1 MTDATSDE
9 IRPAALTPPSSCAI
23 GWQPSALAPVFWGW
37 HEYGPADSAPT
48 RVRVFHPSIDTSPN
62 TAQLLSGCGRYPLI
76 VFAHGYCAQDT
87 NHYQRWFRTPAALAR
102 CGYIVAVPE
111 LPDIHVHPARSP
123 GTQQVLAD
131 TVTWMRQGWPGKAVL
146 LPAAKTGLAGHS
158 YGALHAGILATR
170 IQVAAV
176 ASLSGVWND
185 WQPGYGTKPIHQGT
199 VPRLLTWGVDDF
211 GATLDAPSWNAIAK
225 PKHRAVYGN
234 ADHYDY
240 FPYNQNVPCRTSSGP
255 CPHVGIA
262 TDDLLMMFFAN
273 YLPPELWPDL
283 PGRIPDNLVPPPLN
297 LPPEKAFYAGNHLN
311 GLSIF
316 NGNSSCSVS
325 LSVELP
331 LDKTVPNVRE
341 SLRPQADQA
350 VRAAGLVPVFTGS
363 TSPGAWVASQS
374 PAGGTKVVANS
385 TVTMTMQSGPLP

>member
-1 MTDATSDE
+1 MTDATPDE
-9 IRPAALTPPSSCAI
+9 FRPTALTPPSTCAL

-37 HEYGPADSAPT
+37 REYGPADTAPT
-48 RVRVFHPSIDTSPN
+48 RVRVFHPSIDPTPN
-62 TAQLLSGCGRYPLI
+62 TAELLSGCGKYPLI
-76 VFAHGYCAQDT
+76 VFAHGYCEQDT

-102 CGYIVAVPE
+102 SGYIVAVPE
-111 LPDIHVHPARSP
+111 LPDIHVHPAQSP
-123 GTQQVLAD
+123 GTQQVLAN

-176 ASLSGVWND
+176 ASLGGVWND

-199 VPRLLTWGVDDF
+199 VPRLLAWGVDDPQ
-211 GATLDAPSWNAIAK
+211 ATLDALSWNPIPK
-225 PKHRAVYGN
+225 PKHRAIYGG
-234 ADHYDY
+234 AEHYDY
-240 FPYNQNVPCRTSSGP
+240 FPYSQNLPCRTSSGT

-262 TDDLLMMFFAN
+262 TDDLLVMFFGN

-283 PGRIPDNLVPPPLN
+283 PGRIPNNLTPPTLN
-297 LPPEKAFYAGNHLN
+297 LTPEQGFYAGGHLT
-311 GLSIF
+311 GLSTF
-316 NGNSSCSVS
+316 NATSSCSVS

-331 LDKTVPNVRE
+331 LDKTVPHVRE
-341 SLRPQADQA
+341 LPRPQADQA

-363 TSPGAWVASQS
+363 TSSSAWVASQS
-374 PAGGTKVVANS
+374 PAGGTNVVAES
-385 TVTMTMQSGPLP
+385 TVSMTMQTGPIP

>member
-1 MTDATSDE
+1 MADATSDE
-9 IRPAALTPPSSCAI
+9 IRPAALTPPSTCAL

-37 HEYGPADSAPT
+37 REYGPGDGAPT
-48 RVRVFHPSIDTSPN
+48 RVRVFHPSIDPSPS

-76 VFAHGYCAQDT
+76 VFAHGYCAQDA
-87 NHYQRWFRTPAALAR
+87 NHYQRWVRTPAALAR
-102 CGYIVAVPE
+102 SGYIVAVPE
-111 LPDIHVHPARSP
+111 LPNIHVHPAQSP
-123 GTQQVLAD
+123 GTQQVLAS
-131 TVTWMRQGWPGKAVL
+131 TVTWMRQGWSGKAVL

-211 GATLDAPSWNAIAK
+211 DATLDAPSWNAIAK
-225 PKHRAVYGN
+225 PKHRAVYGG

-240 FPYNQNVPCRTSSGP
+240 FPYNQDVPCRTSSGT

-262 TDDLLMMFFAN
+262 TDDLLMMFFGN

-283 PGRIPDNLVPPPLN
+283 PGRIPNNLVPPPLN
-297 LPPEKAFYAGNHLN
+297 LTPEQGFYAGGHLI
-311 GLSIF
+311 GLSTF
-316 NGNSSCSVS
+316 NATSSCSVS

-331 LDKTVPNVRE
+331 LDKTVPHLRE
-341 SLRPQADQA
+341 MLRSQADQA

-363 TSPGAWVASQS
+363 TSSSAWVASQS
-374 PAGGTKVVANS
+374 PAGGTKVVADS
-385 TVTMTMQSGPLP
+385 TVSMAMQTGPLP